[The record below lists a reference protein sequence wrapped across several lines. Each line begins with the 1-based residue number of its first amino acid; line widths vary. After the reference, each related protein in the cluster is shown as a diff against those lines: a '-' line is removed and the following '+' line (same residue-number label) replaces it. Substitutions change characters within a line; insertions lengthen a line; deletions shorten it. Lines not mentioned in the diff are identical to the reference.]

1 LLPEAAR
8 ADCFLNGATVTC
20 MPPGTNGYFDPTG
33 DNLTL
38 TVQPGTT
45 VVDNGFSAILLRD
58 SNRIT
63 NDGTIAAGDNAAA
76 IYVGDRSNIINNGTI
91 TAGAD
96 GAGVS
101 GGDGT
106 SVTNSGR
113 ITVGDGFGGYGIA
126 LGLNGTVF
134 NSGTI
139 TVGQGA
145 NAIAVGDNAILPWT
159 DTVTNTGTINVGD
172 AGAGIIVTDN
182 HRVLNSGTITGGIF
196 ALGIVGDAGNVVT
209 NTGNI
214 VVGPAGTGVE
224 FMDRGNTL
232 YNYGTIKTTGGAFSI
247 EACGCAAVN
256 NAFNNMKGGTLDG
269 YISVDGANNTVTNSG
284 LITITDP
291 VTPLIGFPT
300 YLIANLGGTGAG
312 NSFVQTATGTL
323 ALRMD
328 NTGLID
334 NLSADAI
341 TPGGTVKIVIQP
353 QLYQAQ
359 TFSGTAIDLTPYGV
373 LTLGNTINAP
383 FANYT
388 SSSLFFAVTPIYDT
402 NDPTNYQAL
411 SFQLDRIPFGAVP
424 GETDNQRAVGNAL
437 EQGYSPALD
446 PNSSAGQFYTN
457 LFAAT
462 SLGVLDQL
470 SGAGTA
476 ATQSAAFGAGG
487 LFNDAMLQ
495 QGLAWLTGTPG
506 GGTSATLSYASAG
519 TAKAKPGADAFAA
532 MTPKRAAPAP
542 QWRAWGLGFGS
553 TRSVGGSGGTPD
565 QSIDSVGGALGV
577 ERTFGSDLLVGFA
590 AGGSGSSFSVSGL
603 STSGRVDGGHVGV
616 YAGKR
621 WGDVYALATLNY
633 ARLDNTT
640 DRTITGIGPTET
652 AHGRFASD
660 QLGGRLEIGWRQQ
673 IAGYAVTPFVAVE
686 PAALW
691 QQTYSESATTA
702 GGGPGTLGLNY
713 AARETTSLPTFVGA
727 QLDGRYTLGEGVV
740 RPFLRAAWVHEFMP
754 ERQIAATFVSVPTPA
769 FTVDG
774 ARPARDAAR
783 IGAGATW
790 SFGAHEIF
798 ARIDSEVSG
807 GSTMLAGTAGARVT
821 W

>member
-1 LLPEAAR
+1 MLPEAAR
-8 ADCFLNGATVTC
+8 ADCFLTGSTVTC
-20 MPPGTNGYFDPTG
+20 LPPGTNGYFDPTG

-101 GGDGT
+101 GGDGA

-113 ITVGDGFGGYGIA
+113 ITVGNGFGGYGIA

-172 AGAGIIVTDN
+172 AGTGIIVTDN

-196 ALGIVGDAGNVVT
+196 ALGIVGDAGNVIT

-224 FMDRGNTL
+224 FMDRRNTL
-232 YNYGTIKTTGGAFSI
+232 YNYGTIRALDGISI
-247 EACGCAAVN
+247 AACGCGAN
-256 NAFNNMKGGTLDG
+256 NNTVYNYGTLDG
-269 YISVDGANNTVTNSG
+269 IIDMSSSGDVVNNHG
-284 LITITDP
+284 LITITGDD
-291 VTPLIGFPT
+291 
-300 YLIANLGGTGAG
+300 GTVGSYQHFLNGTFHQFFDGVLELRVNAAG
-312 NSFVQTATGTL
+312 NNDSLAAGTL
-323 ALRMD
+323 DLAGTLRLAVRPGLYATSTTLFD
-328 NTGLID
+328 LISNLTFNPTNT
-334 NLSADAI
+334 S
-341 TPGGTVKIVIQP
+341 TFTSIV
-353 QLYQAQ
+353 
-359 TFSGTAIDLTPYGV
+359 
-373 LTLGNTINAP
+373 
-383 FANYT
+383 
-388 SSSLFFAVTPIYDT
+388 SSSPFFTVTPIYDT
-402 NDPTNYQAL
+402 SDPTAWAVL
-411 SFQLDRIPFGAVP
+411 SAQLDRIPFGAVP

-476 ATQSAAFGAGG
+476 ATQNAAFGAGG

-519 TAKAKPGADAFAA
+519 SAKAKPGADAFAA

-577 ERTFGSDLLVGFA
+577 ERAFSGDLLVGFA

-691 QQTYSESATTA
+691 QQAYSESTTTA

-754 ERQIAATFVSVPTPA
+754 ERRIAATFVSVPTPA